1 MKRMRLMVVTTL
13 AMALFGS
20 LVNGAGAQST
30 DADAAPDHGA
40 CPKDHEKWIKERFRS
55 GFLTA
60 YAGEPTI
67 WPPQK
72 YSHRD
77 LFFGTV
83 VGYLVPV
90 LAEQTR
96 GAPASSGRQLY
107 GFMFKN
113 DEMVREIHPNIM
125 RNVRISENIGPFP
138 KDEREWKEGHST
150 KGSSPITIEYVIPG
164 ETVQNW
170 SELVTVQ
177 IVSNVSLNIDAAR
190 FVVAVEQQHR
200 SKKPGCAVVE
210 QRVLSSTPTSVLY
223 EQSLV
228 NCAPFR
234 DEFSIRKVIR
244 GPLAIS
250 EVSYAKTSELTDE
263 EKKKWLEIVGKTDLM
278 SECSKP

>member
-1 MKRMRLMVVTTL
+1 MFLL
-13 AMALFGS
+13 GS
-20 LVNGAGAQST
+20 LVNGARAQSK
-30 DADAAPDHGA
+30 DADAAPDYGA
-40 CPKDHEKWIKERFRS
+40 CPKNHEKWIKDRFQS

-67 WPPQK
+67 WPPQR
-72 YSHRD
+72 YSYRD
-77 LFFGTV
+77 LFSGTV

-90 LAEQTR
+90 MAELTR
-96 GAPASSGRQLY
+96 GNPNFIGRQLY

-113 DEMVREIHPNIM
+113 DEMVKEINPNAM
-125 RNVRISENIGPFP
+125 RSLRISENVGPFP

-150 KGSSPITIEYVIPG
+150 KGTNPLTIEYVIPG

-177 IVSNVSLNIDAAR
+177 ILSNVSLNIDAAR
-190 FVVAVEQQHR
+190 FVAAVEKQHR
-200 SKKPGCAVVE
+200 SKTPGCAVVA
-210 QRVLSSTPTSVLY
+210 QRVLASTPTSVMY

-234 DEFSIRKVIR
+234 DEFSVRKVIR